1 MTFAKVAA
9 SLIALA
15 LFLVLLVRGIN
26 RKKEDDDVKNVIDI
40 LSKNEVYTIRMFSFE
55 QYIVDKLKLPR
66 ERVRLF
72 VYMLRIVIMCL
83 FVFSYF
89 AFGTAGVAIFIA
101 IGILFTMENK
111 KKYEIEKSGITRIAD
126 TVAFMDFFT
135 PQIAS
140 GASAEQAFIRYI
152 EKLDD
157 KNEYRRLLLEYLDAK
172 KNQDYS
178 YKAPTMIKDIV
189 SVYENAVYNEEM
201 GSSNYLYII
210 KEAKADL
217 FQKSVYYTDYNSRV
231 SEVLKP
237 IEFAYYIGVPFII
250 FILFGSIGNFWFT
263 IYGVITS
270 FALLVLFYAFKALCN
285 RLAIKTLHEI
295 VG

>member
-1 MTFAKVAA
+1 M
-9 SLIALA
+9 
-15 LFLVLLVRGIN
+15 
-26 RKKEDDDVKNVIDI
+26 
-40 LSKNEVYTIRMFSFE
+40 SKNEVYTIRMFSFE

-89 AFGTAGVAIFIA
+89 AFGTAGVAIFLA
-101 IGILFTMENK
+101 IGILFAMENK

-157 KNEYRRLLLEYLDAK
+157 KNEYRRLILEYLDAK

-250 FILFGSIGNFWFT
+250 FILFGSIGDFWFT

>member
-89 AFGTAGVAIFIA
+89 AFGTAGVAIFLA
-101 IGILFTMENK
+101 IGILFAMENK
-111 KKYEIEKSGITRIAD
+111 KKYEIEKSGITRITD

-250 FILFGSIGNFWFT
+250 FILFGSIGDFWFT

-270 FALLVLFYAFKALCN
+270 FALLILFYAFKALCN